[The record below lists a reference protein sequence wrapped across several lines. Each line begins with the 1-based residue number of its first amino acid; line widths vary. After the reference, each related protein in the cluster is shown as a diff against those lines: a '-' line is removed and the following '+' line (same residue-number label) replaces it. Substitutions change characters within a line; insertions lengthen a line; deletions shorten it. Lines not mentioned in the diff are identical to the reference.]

1 MNKTL
6 AAKIK
11 VSTSMF
17 IFGTI
22 GIFVRYIPLPSSV
35 IAMMRAFIGTAVLLL
50 VLALSH
56 SRMDF
61 SAIKKNI
68 VKLTLSS
75 VMMAINWILLFE
87 AYRYTTV
94 ATATLCYYMSPI
106 ILVAL
111 SPFFFKEKLTAKK
124 LICIFTALVGMV
136 LVSGIIEGGGIKLSE
151 MKGIVMGLLAA
162 CFYAGVV
169 ITNKTIK
176 GLPSFERTIMQLA
189 IAAIVMLPYNAVTG
203 AFSGMELSGLIIVML
218 LIVGVVHT
226 GFAYWMYFGSMEHL
240 KSQTLAILS
249 YVDPVVAVLLSALL
263 LREPM
268 GILAAIGAAL
278 ILGAAVVSEM
288 PEKEK

>member
-1 MNKTL
+1 MDKTNIS
-6 AAKIK
+6 KIK
-11 VSTSMF
+11 VASSMF

-22 GIFVRYIPLPSSV
+22 GIFVRYIPLPSSI

-50 VLALSH
+50 VLTLSR
-56 SRMDF
+56 SKMDF
-61 SAIKKNI
+61 AAIKKNL
-68 VKLTLSS
+68 VKLAFSS
-75 VMMAINWILLFE
+75 TMMAINWILLFE
-87 AYRYTTV
+87 AYRFTTV

-124 LICIFTALVGMV
+124 LICIGAALLGMIF
-136 LVSGIIEGGGIKLSE
+136 VSGVIGGGGIKLSE

-162 CFYAGVV
+162 CFYASVV

-176 GLPSFERTIMQLA
+176 GLPSFDRTIMQLA
-189 IAAIVMLPYNAVTG
+189 IAAVIMLPYNAVTG
-203 AFSGMELSGLIIVML
+203 AFAGIELNTLVVLMMI
-218 LIVGVVHT
+218 IVGVIHT
-226 GFAYWMYFGSMEHL
+226 GLAYWMYFGSMEHL

-268 GILAAIGAAL
+268 SVLATIGAVM
-278 ILGAAVVSEM
+278 ILGAAVVSEL
-288 PEKEK
+288 PEKE

>member
-1 MNKTL
+1 MDKTNIS
-6 AAKIK
+6 KIK
-11 VSTSMF
+11 VASSRC

-22 GIFVRYIPLPSSV
+22 GMFVRYIPLPSSI

-50 VLALSH
+50 VLALSR
-56 SRMDF
+56 SKMDF
-61 SAIKKNI
+61 AAIKKNF
-68 VKLTLSS
+68 VKLAFSS
-75 VMMAINWILLFE
+75 TMMAINWILLFE
-87 AYRYTTV
+87 AYRFTTV

-124 LICIFTALVGMV
+124 LICIAAALLGMIF
-136 LVSGIIEGGGIKLSE
+136 VSGVIGGGGIKLSE

-162 CFYAGVV
+162 CFYASVV

-176 GLPSFERTIMQLA
+176 HLPSFDRTIMQLA
-189 IAAIVMLPYNAVTG
+189 IAAVVMLPYNAITG
-203 AFSGMELSGLIIVML
+203 AFAGIEFNTLVVLMMIV
-218 LIVGVVHT
+218 VGVVHT
-226 GFAYWMYFGSMEHL
+226 GLAYWMYFGSMEHL

-268 GILAAIGAAL
+268 SILATIGAVM
-278 ILGAAVVSEM
+278 ILGAAIVSEL
-288 PEKEK
+288 PEKD

>member
-1 MNKTL
+1 MDKTNIS
-6 AAKIK
+6 KIK
-11 VSTSMF
+11 VASSMF

-22 GIFVRYIPLPSSV
+22 GIFVRYIPLPSSI

-50 VLALSH
+50 VLALSR

-61 SAIKKNI
+61 AAIKKNF
-68 VKLTLSS
+68 VKLAFSS
-75 VMMAINWILLFE
+75 TMMAINWILLFE

-124 LICIFTALVGMV
+124 LICIGAALLGMIF
-136 LVSGIIEGGGIKLSE
+136 VSGVIGGGGIKLSE

-162 CFYAGVV
+162 CFYASVV

-176 GLPSFERTIMQLA
+176 GLPSFDRTIMQLA
-189 IAAIVMLPYNAVTG
+189 IAAVVMLPYNAITG
-203 AFSGMELSGLIIVML
+203 AFNGIELNGLVVVMMV
-218 LIVGVVHT
+218 IVGVIHT
-226 GFAYWMYFGSMEHL
+226 GLAYWMYFGSMEHL

-268 GILAAIGAAL
+268 SILATIGAVM
-278 ILGAAVVSEM
+278 ILGAAIVSEL
-288 PEKEK
+288 PEKE

>member
-1 MNKTL
+1 MDKST

-35 IAMMRAFIGTAVLLL
+35 IAMMRAFIGTAILLL
-50 VLALSH
+50 VMLLSKNK
-56 SRMDF
+56 MDIP
-61 SAIKKNI
+61 AIKKNFLR
-68 VKLTLSS
+68 LTFSS

-106 ILVAL
+106 ILVAV
-111 SPFFFKEKLTAKK
+111 SPFFFKEKLSAKK
-124 LICIFTALVGMV
+124 LACIGAALLGMV
-136 LVSGIIEGGGIKLSE
+136 FVSGVIGGGGIKLSE
-151 MKGIVMGLLAA
+151 MKGIIMGLLAA
-162 CFYAGVV
+162 VFYASVV
-169 ITNKTIK
+169 ITNKTIN
-176 GLPSFERTIMQLA
+176 GIPSFDRTIMQLA
-189 IAAIVMLPYNAVTG
+189 IAAIVMVPYNAITG
-203 AFSGMELSGLIIVML
+203 AFSGIEIGGLGLVMM

-226 GFAYWMYFGSMEHL
+226 GIAYWMYFGSMEYL

-263 LREPM
+263 LREGM
-268 GILAAIGAAL
+268 TILAAVGAVLIIGAAL
-278 ILGAAVVSEM
+278 VSEM
-288 PEKEK
+288 PEKK

>member
-1 MNKTL
+1 MDKTN
-6 AAKIK
+6 ISK
-11 VSTSMF
+11 VKVASSMF

-35 IAMMRAFIGTAVLLL
+35 IAMMRAFIGTLMLLGFML
-50 VLALSH
+50 LGKGK
-56 SRMDF
+56 MDF
-61 SAIKKNI
+61 SAIKKNF
-68 VKLTLSS
+68 VRLAASS
-75 VMMAINWILLFE
+75 IMMAINWILLFE

-111 SPFFFKEKLTAKK
+111 SPMIFKEKLSAKK
-124 LICIFTALVGMV
+124 LVCILTALLGMV
-136 LVSGIIEGGGIKLSE
+136 FVSGVIDGGGIKLSE
-151 MKGIVMGLLAA
+151 MKGIIMGLLAA
-162 CFYAGVV
+162 CFYAAVV

-176 GLPSFERTIMQLA
+176 GIPSFDRTIMQLA

-203 AFSGMELSGLIIVML
+203 SLSAMELGGIVLPML
-218 LIVGVVHT
+218 LIVGIVHT
-226 GFAYWMYFGSMEHL
+226 GLAYWMYFGSMEYL

-263 LREPM
+263 LKEPM
-268 GILAAIGAAL
+268 GILSIIGAVL

-288 PEKEK
+288 PEKDK

>member
-1 MNKTL
+1 MDKTNIS
-6 AAKIK
+6 KIK
-11 VSTSMF
+11 VASSMF

-22 GIFVRYIPLPSSV
+22 GIFVRYIPLPSSI

-50 VLALSH
+50 VLALSR

-61 SAIKKNI
+61 AAIKKNF
-68 VKLTLSS
+68 VKLAFSS
-75 VMMAINWILLFE
+75 TMMAINWILLFE
-87 AYRYTTV
+87 AYRFTTV

-124 LICIFTALVGMV
+124 LVCIGAALLGMIF
-136 LVSGIIEGGGIKLSE
+136 VSGVIGGGGIKLSE

-162 CFYAGVV
+162 CFYASVV

-176 GLPSFERTIMQLA
+176 GLPSFDRTIMQLA
-189 IAAIVMLPYNAVTG
+189 IAAVIMLPYNAITG
-203 AFSGMELSGLIIVML
+203 AFAGIELNTLVVLMMI
-218 LIVGVVHT
+218 IVGVIHT
-226 GFAYWMYFGSMEHL
+226 GLAYWMYFGSMEHL

-268 GILAAIGAAL
+268 SVLATIGAVM
-278 ILGAAVVSEM
+278 ILGAAIVSEL
-288 PEKEK
+288 PEKE

>member
-1 MNKTL
+1 MDKTNISKL
-6 AAKIK
+6 K
-11 VSTSMF
+11 VASSMF

-22 GIFVRYIPLPSSV
+22 GIFVRYIPLPSSI

-50 VLALSH
+50 VLGLSR
-56 SRMDF
+56 SKLDF
-61 SAIKKNI
+61 AAIKKNF
-68 VKLTLSS
+68 VKLAFSS
-75 VMMAINWILLFE
+75 TMMAINWILLFE
-87 AYRYTTV
+87 AYRFTTV

-124 LICIFTALVGMV
+124 LICIGAALLGMIF
-136 LVSGIIEGGGIKLSE
+136 VSGVIGGGGIKLSE

-162 CFYAGVV
+162 CFYASVV

-176 GLPSFERTIMQLA
+176 HLPSFDRTIMQLA
-189 IAAIVMLPYNAVTG
+189 IAAVVMLPYNALTG
-203 AFSGMELSGLIIVML
+203 AFAGMELNGLVVLMMI
-218 LIVGVVHT
+218 IVGVIHT
-226 GFAYWMYFGSMEHL
+226 GLAYWLYFGSMEHL

-268 GILAAIGAAL
+268 SVLATIGAVM
-278 ILGAAVVSEM
+278 ILGAAVVSEL
-288 PEKEK
+288 PEKE

>member
-1 MNKTL
+1 MDKAT

-35 IAMMRAFIGTAVLLL
+35 IAMMRAFIGTAILLL
-50 VLALSH
+50 VMLLSKNK
-56 SRMDF
+56 MDIP
-61 SAIKKNI
+61 AIKKNFLR
-68 VKLTLSS
+68 LTFSS

-106 ILVAL
+106 ILVAV
-111 SPFFFKEKLTAKK
+111 SPFFFKEKLSAKK
-124 LICIFTALVGMV
+124 LACIGAALLGMV
-136 LVSGIIEGGGIKLSE
+136 FVSGVIGGGGIKLSE
-151 MKGIVMGLLAA
+151 MKGIIMGLLAA
-162 CFYAGVV
+162 VFYASVV
-169 ITNKTIK
+169 ITNKTIN
-176 GLPSFERTIMQLA
+176 GIPSFDRTIMQLA
-189 IAAIVMLPYNAVTG
+189 IAAIVMVPYNAITG
-203 AFSGMELSGLIIVML
+203 AFSGMEIGGLGLVMM

-226 GFAYWMYFGSMEHL
+226 GIAYWMYFGSMEHL

-263 LREPM
+263 LREGM
-268 GILAAIGAAL
+268 TILAAVGAVLIIGAAL
-278 ILGAAVVSEM
+278 VSEM
-288 PEKEK
+288 PEKK

>member
-1 MNKTL
+1 MDKTNIS
-6 AAKIK
+6 KIK
-11 VSTSMF
+11 VASSMF

-22 GIFVRYIPLPSSV
+22 GIFVRYIPLPSSI

-50 VLALSH
+50 VLALSR
-56 SRMDF
+56 SKMDF
-61 SAIKKNI
+61 AAIKKNL
-68 VKLTLSS
+68 VKLAFSS
-75 VMMAINWILLFE
+75 TMMAINWILLFE
-87 AYRYTTV
+87 AYRFTTV

-124 LICIFTALVGMV
+124 LICIGAALLGMIF
-136 LVSGIIEGGGIKLSE
+136 VSGVIGGGGIKLSE

-162 CFYAGVV
+162 CFYASVV

-176 GLPSFERTIMQLA
+176 GLPSFDRTIMQLA
-189 IAAIVMLPYNAVTG
+189 IAAVVMLPYNALTG
-203 AFSGMELSGLIIVML
+203 AFAGIELNTLVVVMMI
-218 LIVGVVHT
+218 IVGVIHT
-226 GFAYWMYFGSMEHL
+226 GLAYWMYFGSMEHL

-268 GILAAIGAAL
+268 RVLATIGAVM
-278 ILGAAVVSEM
+278 ILGAAIVSEL
-288 PEKEK
+288 PEKN

>member
-1 MNKTL
+1 MDKTNISKL
-6 AAKIK
+6 K
-11 VSTSMF
+11 VASSMF

-22 GIFVRYIPLPSSV
+22 GIFVRYIPLPSSI

-50 VLALSH
+50 VLGLSR
-56 SRMDF
+56 SKLDF
-61 SAIKKNI
+61 AAIKKNF
-68 VKLTLSS
+68 VKLAFSS
-75 VMMAINWILLFE
+75 TMMAINWILLFE
-87 AYRYTTV
+87 AYRFTTV

-124 LICIFTALVGMV
+124 LICIGAALLGMIF
-136 LVSGIIEGGGIKLSE
+136 VSGVIGGGGIKLSE

-162 CFYAGVV
+162 CFYASVV

-176 GLPSFERTIMQLA
+176 HLPSFDRTIMQLA
-189 IAAIVMLPYNAVTG
+189 IAAVVMLPYNAITG
-203 AFSGMELSGLIIVML
+203 AFAGIELNALVVLMMI
-218 LIVGVVHT
+218 IVGVIHT
-226 GFAYWMYFGSMEHL
+226 GLAYWMYFGSMEHL

-268 GILAAIGAAL
+268 SVLATIGAVM
-278 ILGAAVVSEM
+278 ILGAAVVSEL
-288 PEKEK
+288 PEKE

>member
-1 MNKTL
+1 MDKTTSS
-6 AAKIK
+6 KIK
-11 VSTSMF
+11 VASSMF

-22 GIFVRYIPLPSSV
+22 GIFVRYIPLPSSI

-50 VLALSH
+50 VLALSR

-61 SAIKKNI
+61 AAIKKNF
-68 VKLTLSS
+68 VKLAFSS
-75 VMMAINWILLFE
+75 TMMAINWILLFE
-87 AYRYTTV
+87 AYRFTTV

-124 LICIFTALVGMV
+124 LVCIGAALLGMIF
-136 LVSGIIEGGGIKLSE
+136 VSGVIGGGGIKLSE

-162 CFYAGVV
+162 CFYASVV

-176 GLPSFERTIMQLA
+176 GLPSFDRTIMQLA
-189 IAAIVMLPYNAVTG
+189 IAAVIMLPYNAITG
-203 AFSGMELSGLIIVML
+203 AFAGIELNTLVVLMMI
-218 LIVGVVHT
+218 IVGVIHT
-226 GFAYWMYFGSMEHL
+226 GLAYWMYFGSMEHL

-268 GILAAIGAAL
+268 SVLATIGAVM
-278 ILGAAVVSEM
+278 ILGAAIVSEL
-288 PEKEK
+288 PEKE